1 MSRSR
6 CRNRVLTP
14 ALAISFCLLA
24 IGKGFGEEFQGVGTV
39 LALDPSE
46 GMIAL
51 SHEEI
56 PGLMPPMRKMAFR
69 VASTDLLKELKR
81 GDRIQFTLTAEGST
95 TVLTAITKI
104 GGAALDFRDSMPK
117 EIYAKLEGFG
127 VSFIEGDGRLLRKEG
142 CPNIQRTR
150 LSKASRAETLGTALF
165 VLEKESTSKHLIGVD
180 LRDTEQNPVFVWRSP
195 DFWQIAAC
203 HFPGKYGAER
213 PPTE

>member
-6 CRNRVLTP
+6 YRNRMLTA
-14 ALAISFCLLA
+14 ALAISLCLLA

-51 SHEEI
+51 DHQEI
-56 PGLMPPMRKMAFR
+56 PGLMPPMRMAFR
-69 VASTDLLKELKR
+69 VASPGLLKELKR
-81 GDRIQFTLTAEGST
+81 GDRVQFTLKAEGSA
-95 TVLTAITKI
+95 TVLTEITKI
-104 GGAALDFRDSMPK
+104 GGAVLDFRDSMPK

-127 VSFIEGDGRLLRKEG
+127 VAFIEAHGRLLRKDS
-142 CPNIQRTR
+142 CPNIQRTL
-150 LSKASRAETLGTALF
+150 LSRGSREETLGTALF
-165 VLEKESTSKHLIGVD
+165 VLEKDSTSKHLVGVE
-180 LRDTEQNPVFVWRSP
+180 LRDTEHNPVFVWRSP

>member
-1 MSRSR
+1 M
-6 CRNRVLTP
+6 LTA
-14 ALAISFCLLA
+14 ALAISLCLLA

-39 LALDPSE
+39 LALNPSE

-51 SHEEI
+51 DHQEI
-56 PGLMPPMRKMAFR
+56 PGLMPPMRMAFR
-69 VASTDLLKELKR
+69 VASPDLLKELKR
-81 GDRIQFTLTAEGST
+81 GDRVQFTLKAEGSA
-95 TVLTAITKI
+95 TVLTEITKI

-127 VSFIEGDGRLLRKEG
+127 VTFIEADGRLLRKDG
-142 CPNIQRTR
+142 CPNIQRTL
-150 LSKASRAETLGTALF
+150 LSRGSREETLGTALF
-165 VLEKESTSKHLIGVD
+165 VLEKERTSKHLIGVE
-180 LRDTEQNPVFVWRSP
+180 LRDTEHNPLFVWRSP

>member
-1 MSRSR
+1 MNRSR
-6 CRNRVLTP
+6 YRNRMLTA
-14 ALAISFCLLA
+14 ALAISLCLLA

-39 LALDPSE
+39 LALNPSE

-51 SHEEI
+51 DHQEI
-56 PGLMPPMRKMAFR
+56 PGLMPPMRMAFR
-69 VASTDLLKELKR
+69 VASPDLLKELKR
-81 GDRIQFTLTAEGST
+81 GDRVQFTLKAEGSA
-95 TVLTAITKI
+95 TVLTEITKI

-127 VSFIEGDGRLLRKEG
+127 VTFIEADGRLLRKDG
-142 CPNIQRTR
+142 CPNIQRTL
-150 LSKASRAETLGTALF
+150 LSRGSREETLGTALF
-165 VLEKESTSKHLIGVD
+165 VLEKDSTSKHLIGVE
-180 LRDTEQNPVFVWRSP
+180 LRDTAHNPLFVWRSP

>member
-1 MSRSR
+1 MNRSR
-6 CRNRVLTP
+6 YRNRMLTA

-39 LALDPSE
+39 LALNPAE
-46 GMIAL
+46 GRIAL
-51 SHEEI
+51 DHEEI
-56 PGLMPPMRKMAFR
+56 PGLMPPMRMAFR
-69 VASTDLLKELKR
+69 VASPDLLKELKR
-81 GDRIQFTLTAEGST
+81 GDRVQFTLKAEGSA
-95 TVLTAITKI
+95 TVLTEITKI

-127 VSFIEGDGRLLRKEG
+127 VTFIEADGRLLRKDG
-142 CPNIQRTR
+142 CPNIQRTL
-150 LSKASRAETLGTALF
+150 LSRGSREETLGTALF
-165 VLEKESTSKHLIGVD
+165 VLEKDSTSKHLIGIE
-180 LRDTEQNPVFVWRSP
+180 LRDTERNPVFVWRSP